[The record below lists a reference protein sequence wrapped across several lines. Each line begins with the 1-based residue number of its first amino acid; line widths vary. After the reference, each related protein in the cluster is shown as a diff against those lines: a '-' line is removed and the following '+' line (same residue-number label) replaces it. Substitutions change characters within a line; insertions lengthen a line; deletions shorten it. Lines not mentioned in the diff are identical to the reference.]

1 MIHATS
7 DTHPIRV
14 DVVPTPG
21 LPGRLGLTFAP
32 GKNAPSETARVH
44 WLRDAETDLNA
55 LRKRHGTDVLV
66 ALLRPY
72 EYDLL
77 GIPHL
82 IPQAHRHGMTVR
94 RFEIADRT
102 VPHAALSDTFDAT
115 IDEVC
120 DDLRAGRTVTVF
132 CRGGLGR
139 SGLVAA
145 CVLVRLG
152 EKPAHAIA
160 RVRSARPGA
169 VETREQERYVEA
181 YADRIGV
188 GRAASRGAV
197 TERRRSLIGA

>member
-14 DVVPTPG
+14 DVVATPG

-32 GKNAPSETARVH
+32 GKNAPSETDRVR
-44 WLRDAETDLNA
+44 WLRDADTDLRV
-55 LRKRHGTDVLV
+55 LRGRHGTDVLV

-77 GIPHL
+77 GIPAL
-82 IPQAHRHGMTVR
+82 IPQAQRQGMTVR

-115 IDEVC
+115 IDELC
-120 DDLRAGRTVTVF
+120 DDLRAGSTVTVF

-181 YADRIGV
+181 YAARIGV
-188 GRAASRGAV
+188 VQAVGRGEVA
-197 TERRRSLIGA
+197 ERRRPLTRA